1 MAPNIAKYT
10 LVLIHD
16 MITSEELTAS
26 QMADAADCSKR
37 AIIRILSVNL
47 DQDAL
52 TSLTAAFQSSA
63 LEDKASVTFID
74 TCAGVAEMIGD
85 LTHLPAKPPSLYI
98 DLEGVNLSRHGT
110 ISILQIFV
118 LPQRSTFLIDIY
130 GLKDKAFSYPAPS
143 GTTLRAILE
152 SPSIPKV
159 FFDVRNDSDA
169 LFSHYQIELSGVQ
182 DLQLMELATRK
193 FSKRCVNGLGK
204 CIENDAGMTADERAN
219 WKAFKDKGRKLF
231 APECGGSYEVFNTRP
246 LPDEIR
252 QYCAQDVQFLPKLW
266 QKYDGRMTRQWAT
279 KVEMEVKNRVRLSK
293 SKTFNGKGRH
303 MALAPANWA

>member
-1 MAPNIAKYT
+1 MSAITAASVESLMVLKPIPTTEQSQAPHA
-10 LVLIHD
+10 V
-16 MITSEELTAS
+16 SA
-26 QMADAADCSKR
+26 
-37 AIIRILSVNL
+37 NL

-52 TSLTAAFQSSA
+52 TSLTAAFQNSA

-74 TCAGVAEMIGD
+74 TCAG
-85 LTHLPAKPPSLYI
+85 
-98 DLEGVNLSRHGT
+98 GVYLSRHGT

-118 LPQRSTFLIDIY
+118 LPKRSTFLIDIY

-182 DLQLMELATRK
+182 DLQLMELATRR
-193 FSKRCVNGLGK
+193 FSKRRVNGLGK
-204 CIENDAGMTADERAN
+204 CIENDAGMTADERAS
-219 WKAFKDKGRKLF
+219 WKAFKHKGREMF

-246 LPDEIR
+246 LSDEIR

-266 QKYDGRMTRQWAT
+266 QKYDGRMTRRWAR
-279 KVEMEVKNRVRLSK
+279 KVEMEVKNRIQLSK
-293 SKTFNGKGRH
+293 SKTFNGKGSH
-303 MALAPANWA
+303 MALAPAGWA

>member
-1 MAPNIAKYT
+1 MSTITTASLASAK
-10 LVLIHD
+10 
-16 MITSEELTAS
+16 ELTPTPTTEQS
-26 QMADAADCSKR
+26 QAPHAV
-37 AIIRILSVNL
+37 SVNL

-52 TSLTAAFQSSA
+52 EPLTAAFQSSA
-63 LEDKASVTFID
+63 LEDKASITFID
-74 TCAGVAEMIGD
+74 TCAGVAELIGD
-85 LTHLPAKPPSLYI
+85 LTDLPAKPPSLYI

-118 LPQRSTFLIDIY
+118 LPKRSTFLIDIY
-130 GLKDKAFSYPAPS
+130 GLKDKAFSYPGPS

-204 CIENDAGMTADERAN
+204 CIENDAPMTADERAS
-219 WKAFKDKGRKLF
+219 WKAAKDKGKRLF
-231 APECGGSYEVFNTRP
+231 APECGGSYQVFSTRP

-252 QYCAQDVQFLPKLW
+252 RYCAQDVQFLPKLW
-266 QKYDGRMTRQWAT
+266 QKYDHRMTRQWAA
-279 KVEMEVKNRVRLSK
+279 KVELEVKKRVRLSK
-293 SKTFNGKGRH
+293 SVTFNGKGRH
-303 MALAPANWA
+303 MALAPASWA

>member
-1 MAPNIAKYT
+1 MSTITAAS
-10 LVLIHD
+10 LESARVLTPIP
-16 MITSEELTAS
+16 TTEQS
-26 QMADAADCSKR
+26 QSPHAAV
-37 AIIRILSVNL
+37 SVNL

-219 WKAFKDKGRKLF
+219 WKAFKDKGENCLHLNVVALTKFSTLDPFQMKFDNTVRRTYNF
-231 APECGGSYEVFNTRP
+231 YPSY
-246 LPDEIR
+246 
-252 QYCAQDVQFLPKLW
+252 
-266 QKYDGRMTRQWAT
+266 G
-279 KVEMEVKNRVRLSK
+279 KNM
-293 SKTFNGKGRH
+293 
-303 MALAPANWA
+303 MAE

>member
-1 MAPNIAKYT
+1 M
-10 LVLIHD
+10 
-16 MITSEELTAS
+16 
-26 QMADAADCSKR
+26 
-37 AIIRILSVNL
+37 
-47 DQDAL
+47 
-52 TSLTAAFQSSA
+52 
-63 LEDKASVTFID
+63 
-74 TCAGVAEMIGD
+74 
-85 LTHLPAKPPSLYI
+85 
-98 DLEGVNLSRHGT
+98 
-110 ISILQIFV
+110 
-118 LPQRSTFLIDIY
+118 
-130 GLKDKAFSYPAPS
+130 
-143 GTTLRAILE
+143 
-152 SPSIPKV
+152 

-169 LFSHYQIELSGVQ
+169 LFSHYQIELLGVQ
-182 DLQLMELATRK
+182 DLQLIELTTRK